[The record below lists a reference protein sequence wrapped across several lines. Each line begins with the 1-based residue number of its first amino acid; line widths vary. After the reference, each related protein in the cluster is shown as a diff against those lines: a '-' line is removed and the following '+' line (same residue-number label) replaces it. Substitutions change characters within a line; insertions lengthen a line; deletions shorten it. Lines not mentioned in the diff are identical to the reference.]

1 MHRIV
6 ESKEDDGIIELKEA
20 SKFSCK
26 THTFFCSQGKIFRIL
41 IYNQVIDQY
50 FFTTNNTYSGSYY
63 FDTLRDA
70 LTWALYTGMKVFM
83 YSNSEFIEK
92 LKGNI

>member
-41 IYNQVIDQY
+41 IYNKNINQY
-50 FFTTNNTYSGSYY
+50 FFTTNSNCKRLYY
-63 FDTLRDA
+63 FDTIQDA

-83 YSNSEFIEK
+83 CSNFEFIEK